1 MEADML
7 DRKKK
12 RERDFKEATILKDK
26 GNDLLKR
33 GCYKTAIKAYSDAM
47 ELRKDMLALYT
58 NRALARIKVEDF
70 TGAIDDCTKILE
82 YCEVFHE
89 GFDREKNLCFKA
101 FMRRC
106 QAMRGIKDYEL
117 ALKDLDEAEKLISDD
132 KDIPRLR

>member
-1 MEADML
+1 ML

>member
-1 MEADML
+1 ML

-12 RERDFKEATILKDK
+12 RERDFKEATVLKDK

-47 ELRKDMLALYT
+47 DLRKDMLALYT
-58 NRALARIKVEDF
+58 NRALARLKIEDF
-70 TGAIDDCTKILE
+70 TGAIDDCTRILE

-89 GFDREKNLCFKA
+89 GFDKEKNLCFKA

-117 ALKDLDEAEKLISDD
+117 ALKDLDEAEKLVSDD